1 MPARTLVL
9 PLTVKVK
16 DVMDKK
22 VFSLD
27 ANATVE
33 DAVRM
38 MVQNNVWSLVVERR
52 SLPEGV
58 VTERDILRRCLG
70 KGLVPSRTPVGD
82 IASSPLIT
90 VNPDANIREAMNQMA
105 ARDVRRLFVVDKGKI
120 VGRITQTELFQ
131 STLSVMEILSSLSSQ
146 L

>member
-1 MPARTLVL
+1 M